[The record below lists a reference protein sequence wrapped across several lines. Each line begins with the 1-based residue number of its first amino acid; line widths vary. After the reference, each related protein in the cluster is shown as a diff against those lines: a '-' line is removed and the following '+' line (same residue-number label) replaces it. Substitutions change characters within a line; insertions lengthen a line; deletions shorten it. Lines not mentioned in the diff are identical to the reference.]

1 MSSSWCRWQWWKAA
15 GRKQSLSSWKGTHH
29 GIKVIPWLLQALVK
43 NLSPK
48 NPSEQPE
55 WMEER
60 IYYLITKTSMDGSSR
75 TMTNC
80 TGSSEP
86 VRLFTPWSDL
96 KKRQGFQRDWGEETC
111 WKLNNGWNMEHNIW
125 TALIRFTLLRY
136 TTSGDIKCVKEGY
149 LLENDSQMG

>member
-1 MSSSWCRWQWWKAA
+1 M
-15 GRKQSLSSWKGTHH
+15 GTHH

-43 NLSPK
+43 NLSPN

-96 KKRQGFQRDWGEETC
+96 KKDKDSKETEEKRLVE
-111 WKLNNGWNMEHNIW
+111 KLNNGWNMEHNIW

-136 TTSGDIKCVKEGY
+136 TTYGDIKCAKVGY